1 MCKINNLTC
10 TVYLDQESI
19 NILEMYGD
27 INYVTDMI
35 LEYMFEQGLTPSQ
48 LPSIIIRNNCK
59 RVNIQVTNE
68 DYIALTQ
75 LYPTKSSAISLRR
88 VFNWFITNEIYC
100 EWPIKPINTINSKKQ
115 DKFEN
120 KLLMIKVK
128 LINLN
133 KILNSENLTSAIKF
147 IEKEINNGKQE

>member
-1 MCKINNLTC
+1 MCKINSIYC

-19 NILEMYGD
+19 NLLEMYGD
-27 INYVTDMI
+27 ISHVTDMV

-48 LPSIIIRNNCK
+48 LPSVVIRNNCK

-75 LYPTKSSAISLRR
+75 LYPAKSSAISLRR
-88 VFNWFITNEIYC
+88 VLNWFITNEIYS
-100 EWPIKPINTINSKKQ
+100 EWPITPTNTINNKKQ
-115 DKFEN
+115 DKFKS
-120 KLLMIKVK
+120 KLLTIKTK

-133 KILNSENLTSAIKF
+133 KLLNSENLTNAIEF
-147 IEKEINNGKQE
+147 IDKEINNGKQE